1 MALLKCPSSRRTL
14 ASDSAEI
21 WANIAFLKERSDLL
35 AEAEACY
42 RHAVL
47 MLPDNQNILQNPGLL
62 LWKMRRF
69 GEAELLCRLAV
80 ELASA
85 WSNLGVLFVGT
96 KRETEV
102 ECCCRDA
109 IAVDPTYAKAHFN
122 MSYLLLRQGRM
133 EEGWAMLE
141 YRANSPTLAAYFNC
155 PRWSGEALDGRSLVI
170 VLEAGHGGLI
180 HFCRY
185 VPLLKSVCSTLI
197 CHPALKTLLAM
208 LSGVDRIYALNEV
221 IPPTRWNDW
230 GPVLSLPGLCGTR
243 FDTIPAPI
251 PYLAAAPERMVYW
264 ATHLRTDRLKVG
276 LVWNGNPDFENDLEH
291 SLPLLATRDPLAAV
305 PGVQFVSPQKGPE
318 QDDTLAAL
326 DLLPLGAGLIDFADT
341 AALIAN
347 LDLVISVDTA
357 TGQAMLGIAARFP
370 LRLAMTGL
378 ARRYAVVSGSHAAIS

>member
-1 MALLKCPSSRRTL
+1 M
-14 ASDSAEI
+14 
-21 WANIAFLKERSDLL
+21 
-35 AEAEACY
+35 
-42 RHAVL
+42 
-47 MLPDNQNILQNPGLL
+47 
-62 LWKMRRF
+62 
-69 GEAELLCRLAV
+69 
-80 ELASA
+80 
-85 WSNLGVLFVGT
+85 LFVGT

-133 EEGWAMLE
+133 EDGWAMLE
-141 YRANSPTLAAYFNC
+141 YRAQSPTLAAYFNC
-155 PRWSGEALDGRSLVI
+155 QRWSGEALDGRSLVI

-180 HFCRY
+180 YFCRY

-197 CHPALKTLLAM
+197 CHRALKTLLAM
-208 LSGVDRIYALNEV
+208 LSGVDRLYALNEV
-221 IPPTRWNDW
+221 IPPTRWNYW

-243 FDTIPAPI
+243 VDTIPAPI

-276 LVWNGNPDFENDLEH
+276 LVWKGNPDFENDLER

-305 PGVQFVSPQKGPE
+305 PGAQFVSPQKGPA

-326 DLLPLGAGLIDFADT
+326 DLLPLGVGLIDFADT

-357 TGQAMLGIAARFP
+357 VSHLACALSKPCWLMLPDYLPDWRWMAGRVDTPWYPGAMRLFREHNATEWGAFDRCGGGIAAEEKRKSYVW
-370 LRLAMTGL
+370 RLQILNGAHTCEDMV
-378 ARRYAVVSGSHAAIS
+378 RRRQLTSRQHNRKIAVLH